1 MAGRAN
7 LIPEDMRMTM
17 PPKMPKMSSEQGER
31 RMKYTLTF
39 SMTSVSGDE
48 HDAET
53 IFNTKEDAQ
62 KALDHIKQKPGP
74 CHSFSIQPYREP
86 SSMTFDEWKI
96 RFG

>member
-1 MAGRAN
+1 
-7 LIPEDMRMTM
+7 
-17 PPKMPKMSSEQGER
+17 
-31 RMKYTLTF
+31 MKYTLTF

-62 KALDHIKQKPGP
+62 RALDHIRQKPGH
-74 CHSFSIQPYREP
+74 CHSFSIQLYTSPT
-86 SSMTFDEWKI
+86 SMSFDEWVV

>member
-1 MAGRAN
+1 
-7 LIPEDMRMTM
+7 MRMTM
-17 PPKMPKMSSEQGER
+17 PPKMPKMSREQGER

-39 SMTSVSGDE
+39 SMTSGSGDE

-74 CHSFSIQPYREP
+74 CHSFSIQPYREQ
-86 SSMTFDEWKI
+86 SSMAFDEWKI